1 MAGNGSSRLIAVS
14 RGRWGISA
22 TIERFRAAMGEV
34 TARTLYEPVEVALD
48 RVRASGL
55 VKDRIELFE
64 PDETGTFSTTLLRE
78 AVNETREPPRLGR
91 SRSTSSA
98 RRRRI
103 SDLRPGCRRSGRST
117 GGSGPGW

>member
-48 RVRASGL
+48 RVRASGM

-64 PDETGTFSTTLLRE
+64 PDKTGTFSTTLLRE
-78 AVNETREPPRLGR
+78 AVNKTREPHRRPDTRHR
-91 SRSTSSA
+91 CSA
-98 RRRRI
+98 CCL
-103 SDLRPGCRRSGRST
+103 DPTLP
-117 GGSGPGW
+117 